1 MERSSARAR
10 IGPASI
16 AVSSNGL
23 SGPVWGVLKSPN
35 PALLVAFESCSDAKI
50 STSGMTAR
58 KDPLGKR
65 RHGRRLDVAVVVFLV
80 VGCLFVAGRA
90 SLRAVGLTGDAPP
103 EAAVLEVAVG
113 KPLSISAETDES
125 ALLGFYSPEDH
136 GAWLGSGTG
145 RLRLG
150 VSDGS
155 RFQSVR
161 VLLLAA
167 NTGDDPTKVI
177 TVTVDEVE
185 KTVELESGT
194 SEWLTFDVSS
204 SDSVDVA
211 IQCSPAADPGDGDVR
226 ALCALLSAVGVAG

>member
-1 MERSSARAR
+1 
-10 IGPASI
+10 
-16 AVSSNGL
+16 
-23 SGPVWGVLKSPN
+23 
-35 PALLVAFESCSDAKI
+35 
-50 STSGMTAR
+50 MTAR
-58 KDPLGKR
+58 AHPLGNR
-65 RHGRRLDVAVVVFLV
+65 RHGRRLDVAVVVFLI
-80 VGCLFVAGRA
+80 VGCLFLAGRA
-90 SLRAVGLTGDAPP
+90 SLRAVGLVGESRPEITVLDVKVGAPVDITG
-103 EAAVLEVAVG
+103 
-113 KPLSISAETDES
+113 ETPKS
-125 ALLGFYSPEDH
+125 ALLGFYAPEEH

-167 NTGDDPTKVI
+167 NTGDEPTKVI
-177 TVTVDEVE
+177 TVTVDEAE

-211 IQCSPAADPGDGDVR
+211 IQCSPAAAPGDGDVR

>member
-1 MERSSARAR
+1 
-10 IGPASI
+10 
-16 AVSSNGL
+16 
-23 SGPVWGVLKSPN
+23 
-35 PALLVAFESCSDAKI
+35 
-50 STSGMTAR
+50 MTAR
-58 KDPLGKR
+58 ENPLGN
-65 RHGRRLDVAVVVFLV
+65 RHRGRWLDVAVVVFLI
-80 VGCLFVAGRA
+80 VGCVFVAGRA
-90 SLRAVGLTGDAPP
+90 SLRAVELTGDAPP

-113 KPLSISAETDES
+113 EPLAISAETAES

-155 RFQSVR
+155 RFESVG

-167 NTGDDPTKVI
+167 NTGDELTKVI
-177 TVTVDEVE
+177 TVAVGEAE
-185 KTVELESGT
+185 KTFELASGK
-194 SEWLTFDVSS
+194 SEWLTLDVSG

-211 IQCSPAADPGDGDVR
+211 IQCSPAAAPGDGDVR